1 MTSTV
6 FRLWKLFREDLLLP
20 IQEMGRGATGMLMVI
35 KQAHSFCT
43 ELKETAKVI
52 HIKLII

>member
-6 FRLWKLFREDLLLP
+6 FRLWKRFRENLLLP
-20 IQEMGRGATGMLMVI
+20 IQEMGGGATGMLMVI

-43 ELKETAKVI
+43 ELKD
-52 HIKLII
+52 